1 MLSGEIGDRFS
12 WLPAM
17 LGKRPLALGLLG
29 ALVLASASVLAV
41 PAEVRVPIVREHGK
55 ADPPEPGVFSH
66 WQHDQFL
73 CFTCHP
79 SLFPRAR
86 KGFTHDQMDEG
97 KFCGAC
103 HDGRTAP
110 PTGGAKATCKTSC
123 HAK

>member
-1 MLSGEIGDRFS
+1 MLSGKIGDRSS
-12 WLPAM
+12 WLPAL
-17 LGKRPLALGLLG
+17 LGKRQLALGLLG
-29 ALVLASASVLAV
+29 ALVLGSASVLAV
-41 PAEVRVPIVREHGK
+41 PAEVRVPIVKEHGK

-73 CFTCHP
+73 CFACHP
-79 SLFPRAR
+79 ALFPRAR

-110 PTGGAKATCKTSC
+110 PTSGAKATCKTSC

>member
-1 MLSGEIGDRFS
+1 MLSGKTGDRFS
-12 WLPAM
+12 RLPAM

-29 ALVLASASVLAV
+29 ALVLASASVVAV
-41 PAEVRVPIVREHGK
+41 PAKVRVPIVREHGK

-79 SLFPRAR
+79 ALFPRAR

-110 PTGGAKATCKTSC
+110 PTSGAKATCKTSC